1 MATRVY
7 LGVGS
12 NLNKENALRFAVAK
26 IGPLFKNFEKSS
38 VWVSHA
44 IRAGEPDYYNMVF
57 GGDTEASLE
66 DLYACLQKV
75 EQLAGTELMFNNG
88 TNFGVKRRL
97 DIDILV
103 FGDTITTTPG
113 KLPRHD
119 IQDYPFVLCPLC
131 ELDPNLVHPL
141 LNVQVGEIWQE
152 MEPRLPEN
160 RRVVK
165 TEIDWS
171 VEAPQWHNVKD

>member
-26 IGPLFKNFEKSS
+26 IGPLFKNFTKSS
-38 VWVSHA
+38 VWISHA
-44 IRAGEPDYYNMVF
+44 VRSGEPDYYNMVF
-57 GGDTEASLE
+57 GGDTEASIE

-75 EQLAGTELMFNNG
+75 EQLAGTEMMFNEG
-88 TNFGVKRRL
+88 TNFGLKRRL
-97 DIDILV
+97 DIDILL
-103 FGDTITTTPG
+103 FGDTVTTEPC
-113 KLPRHD
+113 KVPRHD

-131 ELDPNLVHPL
+131 ELDPNLEHPL
-141 LNVQVGEIWQE
+141 LKVKVGEIWQE
-152 MEPRLPEN
+152 MEPRLPEKCK
-160 RRVVK
+160 VSKV
-165 TEIDWS
+165 EIDWS

>member
-38 VWVSHA
+38 VWVSH
-44 IRAGEPDYYNMVF
+44 
-57 GGDTEASLE
+57 
-66 DLYACLQKV
+66 

-103 FGDTITTTPG
+103 FGDTITTTPC

>member
-12 NLNKENALRFAVAK
+12 NLNRENALRFAVAK
-26 IGPLFKNFEKSS
+26 IGPLFKNFQKSS
-38 VWVSHA
+38 VWISLPV
-44 IRAGEPDYYNMVF
+44 RQGEPDYYNMVL

-75 EQLAGTELMFNNG
+75 EQLAGGELMFNNG
-88 TNFGVKRRL
+88 TNFGIKRRL

-103 FGDTITTTPG
+103 FGDTIATKPC

-131 ELDPNLVHPL
+131 ELDPTLVHPL
-141 LNVQVGEIWQE
+141 LNIKVGEIWEE
-152 MEPRLPEN
+152 MEPRLPED
-160 RRVVK
+160 RKVVK
-165 TEIDWS
+165 TTIDWS

>member
-12 NLNKENALRFAVAK
+12 NLNRENALRFAVAK
-26 IGPLFKNFEKSS
+26 IGPLFKNFAKSS
-38 VWVSHA
+38 VWLSHPV
-44 IRAGEPDYYNMVF
+44 RTGEPDYYNMVL

-75 EQLAGTELMFNNG
+75 EQLAGTEPMINEG
-88 TNFGVKRRL
+88 TNFGLKRRL

-103 FGDTITTTPG
+103 FGNTITTTPC

-131 ELDPNLVHPL
+131 ELDKDLVHPL
-141 LNVQVGEIWQE
+141 LAVKVGEIWEE
-152 MEPRLPEN
+152 MEPRLPDN
-160 RRVVK
+160 RKVK
-165 TEIDWS
+165 KVDFDWS

>member
-57 GGDTEASLE
+57 GGDTEASL
-66 DLYACLQKV
+66 
-75 EQLAGTELMFNNG
+75 MFNNG

-103 FGDTITTTPG
+103 FGDTITTTPC

>member
-103 FGDTITTTPG
+103 FGDSVTTAPC

-141 LNVQVGEIWQE
+141 LNVKVGEIWQE

-160 RRVVK
+160 RRVEK

>member
-66 DLYACLQKV
+66 DLYGEKISPFL
-75 EQLAGTELMFNNG
+75 LELFNED
-88 TNFGVKRRL
+88 L
-97 DIDILV
+97 
-103 FGDTITTTPG
+103 
-113 KLPRHD
+113 
-119 IQDYPFVLCPLC
+119 
-131 ELDPNLVHPL
+131 
-141 LNVQVGEIWQE
+141 EI
-152 MEPRLPEN
+152 R
-160 RRVVK
+160 
-165 TEIDWS
+165 
-171 VEAPQWHNVKD
+171 

>member
-26 IGPLFKNFEKSS
+26 IGPLFKNFVKSY

-66 DLYACLQKV
+66 DLYA
-75 EQLAGTELMFNNG
+75 
-88 TNFGVKRRL
+88 
-97 DIDILV
+97 
-103 FGDTITTTPG
+103 
-113 KLPRHD
+113 
-119 IQDYPFVLCPLC
+119 
-131 ELDPNLVHPL
+131 
-141 LNVQVGEIWQE
+141 
-152 MEPRLPEN
+152 
-160 RRVVK
+160 
-165 TEIDWS
+165 
-171 VEAPQWHNVKD
+171 

>member
-1 MATRVY
+1 MTTRVY

-12 NLNKENALRFAVAK
+12 NLNRENALRFAVAK
-26 IGPLFKNFEKSS
+26 IGPLFKNFAKSS
-38 VWVSHA
+38 VWMSHA
-44 IRAGEPDYYNMVF
+44 VRAGEPDYYNMVF
-57 GGDTEASLE
+57 GGDTEANLE

-88 TNFGVKRRL
+88 TNFGIKRRL

-103 FGDTITTTPG
+103 FGDTVTTTPC

-131 ELDPNLVHPL
+131 ELDPELVHPL
-141 LNVQVGEIWQE
+141 LGIKVGDIWTE

-160 RRVVK
+160 KRVEKV
-165 TEIDWS
+165 EIDWS

>member
-12 NLNKENALRFAVAK
+12 NLNRENALRFAVAK
-26 IGPLFKNFEKSS
+26 IGPLFKNFQKSS
-38 VWVSHA
+38 VWISHPV
-44 IRAGEPDYYNMVF
+44 RQGEPDYYNMVL

-75 EQLAGTELMFNNG
+75 EQLAGGELMFNNG
-88 TNFGVKRRL
+88 TNFGIKRRL

-103 FGDTITTTPG
+103 FGDTIATKPC

-119 IQDYPFVLCPLC
+119 IFLYLRSVHQYQLVSEYTYSYMKNCDKASYSTHVQLYMA
-131 ELDPNLVHPL
+131 DHTNLT
-141 LNVQVGEIWQE
+141 
-152 MEPRLPEN
+152 
-160 RRVVK
+160 RR
-165 TEIDWS
+165 
-171 VEAPQWHNVKD
+171 